1 MDLVMTIE
9 NNLDSNLCKEIIEK
23 YEADKRKYPGTTGGG
38 YIPEMKTS
46 SDLMISRFSDW
57 ESIEDKLDDML
68 RLNIKEYQK
77 FIDSKFPHKE
87 NVSDVWHSGYQ
98 IQKSGHYKWHHDY
111 MYEYG
116 SARIITFIWY
126 LNTIEEGGETD
137 FHYKKVKPETG
148 KFVMFPSVWSYPHCG
163 QETKDKYIVTG
174 WLWKGF

>member
-77 FIDSKFPHKE
+77 FKI
-87 NVSDVWHSGYQ
+87 
-98 IQKSGHYKWHHDY
+98 
-111 MYEYG
+111 
-116 SARIITFIWY
+116 
-126 LNTIEEGGETD
+126 
-137 FHYKKVKPETG
+137 PEIAQSVPNILPDI
-148 KFVMFPSVWSYPHCG
+148 VMGVTSPYP
-163 QETKDKYIVTG
+163 TAI
-174 WLWKGF
+174 